1 MMIVSAPATK
11 VVQAMNLLPQ
21 SQGRAMGDFVTRGLQ
36 MRMAKREQEQR
47 EDEPNEMG
55 HTSATGN
62 QL

>member
-55 HTSATGN
+55 YTSATGD